1 MATAQW
7 ITFVDGDDWIEKDY
21 CEDFINRVSRQD
33 EKQISISIPVSVS
46 TRLVRFNVFR
56 TLLMEPGLKLTGK
69 ENICRVNA
77 ALSTMRKMETGGG

>member
-1 MATAQW
+1 MRRIIVKILSTESAVRT
-7 ITFVDGDDWIEKDY
+7 K
-21 CEDFINRVSRQD
+21 
-33 EKQISISIPVSVS
+33 KQISISIPVSVS